1 MFALTSQGHPYARFQ
16 RALRTG
22 NPEIALAAA
31 RDLPT
36 LDLADALSLV
46 LLLRS
51 DAARYPRGAVR
62 WLERYCREC
71 ADVSLRDSRLALDAF
86 IELAEHRPGGPASRG
101 LAERLR
107 AQGQERAAQR
117 LERAG

>member
-1 MFALTSQGHPYARFQ
+1 MTSDGRPYSQFQ

-22 NPEIALAAA
+22 NPELALAAA
-31 RDLPT
+31 RELRT

-71 ADVSLRDSRLALDAF
+71 KDVSLRDSRLALDAF
-86 IELAEHRPGGPASRG
+86 IELAEQRPGPAAQR
-101 LAERLR
+101 LAEGLR
-107 AQGQERAAQR
+107 AKGQERAAQR
-117 LERAG
+117 LEQAG

>member
-1 MFALTSQGHPYARFQ
+1 LTSEGRPYSQFQ

-22 NPEIALAAA
+22 NPELALAAA
-31 RDLPT
+31 RELRT

-71 ADVSLRDSRLALDAF
+71 EDVSLRDSRLALDAF
-86 IELAEHRPGGPASRG
+86 IELAESRAGGPASQR
-101 LAERLR
+101 LAARLR
-107 AQGQERAAQR
+107 VQGQERAAQR

>member
-1 MFALTSQGHPYARFQ
+1 MCSPVTSDGRPYSQFQ

-31 RDLPT
+31 RELRS

-51 DAARYPRGAVR
+51 DAERYPRGAVR
-62 WLERYCREC
+62 WLERYCRSCE
-71 ADVSLRDSRLALDAF
+71 DVSLRDSRLALDAF
-86 IELAEHRPGGPASRG
+86 IELAEHRSGPGAAR

-117 LERAG
+117 LEQAG